1 MRNSKLT
8 KQILLLI
15 IVLTISSHYITRIA
29 TAVEQQQTIQNKPYI
44 DPQLHLTKKHLPMLL
59 ITHVHIKNIQIKTFI
74 AQIIK
79 KIILQG
85 SIEKQDIESIIKQ
98 QKLETEIKGIYFLC
112 WVRSDGI
119 GYLITRGMLS
129 LIFMLLFEDF
139 IMDEVFLGPT
149 AYVEWNSPRADTK
162 INLRKLYDDDRQSG
176 YIVGFIGYS
185 YTAGIWPVIYSVI
198 GMSLL
203 VIITD
208 YEY

>member
-119 GYLITRGMLS
+119 GYLTTRGMLS

-203 VIITD
+203 AIITD